1 MPEANGEISNEFF
14 KKLNQQIVQKDN
26 LIKLL
31 QLQIKN
37 LKNQIEQ
44 NGADSDRMADLQDA
58 LDDKIKEFDALQAEL
73 AEQRQQSA
81 AFAAQKDEEIRSLN
95 QMLEEKSQTV
105 ADDNNPK
112 IAELEE
118 QLRNTQS
125 ELATTKTD
133 LENAKNDLA
142 TAKSNLENASV
153 HGSGLDEANAKLQK
167 QYEAT
172 VQELNDTKEMLET
185 QSAELNEKT
194 EELYMLQTQLS
205 TVGNKNT
212 DVDEA
217 VAKAVAEANE
227 KNQDAINKAALEVES
242 YKSQIAELQQNITD
256 LKNEATANEV
266 NSASSSEEIKNIQ
279 IENERLSG
287 EVARLG
293 AIEDEFKR
301 LKADQNQASE
311 LAIKLSVVEAERS
324 KLAEELEAA
333 KTAGDEEMKKE
344 FMLRIAQLE
353 NKVSD
358 KDDQLANLRRALEA
372 KGDDSV
378 SDPESRH
385 EIEMLTNQ
393 VADQLLSIQN
403 FENMVKQ
410 TREALAEKESEVE
423 LLKQRLAKTTPD
435 LNNNNSVIPVDGESD
450 VISSFIDFF
459 DGLDAALQKRQDPEL
474 QALHQKLMDRL
485 IVPNKITYT
494 QVISETFDQDKHFAT
509 DYFRSDK
516 FPERCIVFEVEKGYR
531 KGDTVIKKSKVWV
544 VQNLFTCNSC
554 GVEQTNPDSR
564 FCHLCGAKIVA
575 PNGLPVDSLPVFEPT
590 ANTYH
595 KFSERMLDK
604 GDLEKAKEYIAAGL
618 ELDKNYVPLNIS
630 MADLLTQESK
640 FEEAMAYLKH
650 AYEIKP
656 DTRTKEKI
664 DNIETKL
671 NIYAQA
677 KNLNLSPE
685 ELDKLLHII
694 QK

>member
-153 HGSGLDEANAKLQK
+153 QGSGLNEANAKLQK